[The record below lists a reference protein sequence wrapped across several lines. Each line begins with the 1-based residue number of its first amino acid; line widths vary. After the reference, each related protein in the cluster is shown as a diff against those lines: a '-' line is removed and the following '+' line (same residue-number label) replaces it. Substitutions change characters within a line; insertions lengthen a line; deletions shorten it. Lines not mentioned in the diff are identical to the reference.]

1 MKRILHI
8 GSTYAFAL
16 LFIAAGV
23 FHVIEP
29 SGFARMMNG
38 WPFPYVMVYAT
49 ACLEW
54 LLAVLL
60 LLPNVRI
67 AAAKGIAVY
76 LVLIFPANLFAAR
89 EGIPF
94 PGQESTER
102 AMLWMRLIGQPI
114 LILWAMSIAR
124 LEKMRKQ

>member
-1 MKRILHI
+1 MKRVLHI
-8 GSTYAFAL
+8 GSTYTFAL
-16 LFIAAGV
+16 LFIAAGI

-29 SGFARMMNG
+29 SGFARMMPG

-67 AAAKGIAVY
+67 AAAKSIAVY
-76 LVLIFPANLFAAR
+76 LVLISLQTYLLHVR
-89 EGIPF
+89 EYHFQVKKIQNKPCYG
-94 PGQESTER
+94 
-102 AMLWMRLIGQPI
+102 
-114 LILWAMSIAR
+114 
-124 LEKMRKQ
+124 

>member
-1 MKRILHI
+1 MKRVLHI
-8 GSTYAFAL
+8 GITYVFAFL
-16 LFIAAGV
+16 LIAAGI
-23 FHVIEP
+23 FHVLEP
-29 SGFARMMNG
+29 SGFARMMLG

-67 AAAKGIAVY
+67 AAARIIAVY

-89 EGIPF
+89 EGISF
-94 PGQESTER
+94 PGQESTYQSL
-102 AMLWMRLIGQPI
+102 LWVRLIGQPI
-114 LILWAMSIAR
+114 LIVWVMSIAKWDKK
-124 LEKMRKQ
+124 LKQ